1 MKKLNNKGFTL
12 IEVLAVIAI
21 IAVLGLI
28 AVPNVL
34 SSISTSKES
43 SYKVI
48 VDNIKTASVT
58 LFEEVE
64 NNGSIDGAIKSNNT
78 ISTTLQVLVD
88 NGFLS
93 GTNKD
98 NGHGKKIVNPKD
110 NKDMGNCSITITKV
124 VSDNYK
130 VTYEV
135 TSNSSDAFCPT
146 TDEYSNN

>member
-48 VDNIKTASVT
+48 VGNIKTASVT

-78 ISTTLQVLVD
+78 IIIQSR
-88 NGFLS
+88 NA
-93 GTNKD
+93 
-98 NGHGKKIVNPKD
+98 
-110 NKDMGNCSITITKV
+110 ITII
-124 VSDNYK
+124 
-130 VTYEV
+130 
-135 TSNSSDAFCPT
+135 
-146 TDEYSNN
+146 NNFF